1 MEYGNYKIESG
12 AFTYKVIK
20 PKGKG
25 SVPAQLRG
33 MYTSIEE
40 AKKAIDFY
48 TEGDNNGKTRTTKRV

>member
-1 MEYGNYKIESG
+1 MEYKNYKIENG

-33 MYTSIEE
+33 MYTSTEE

-48 TEGDNNGKTRTTKRV
+48 VEGDSNGKTRATK

>member
-25 SVPAQLRG
+25 SVPLPLRG
-33 MYTSIEE
+33 MYTSTEE
-40 AKKAIDFY
+40 ATKAIDFY
-48 TEGDNNGKTRTTKRV
+48 NEGKANGKTRASK